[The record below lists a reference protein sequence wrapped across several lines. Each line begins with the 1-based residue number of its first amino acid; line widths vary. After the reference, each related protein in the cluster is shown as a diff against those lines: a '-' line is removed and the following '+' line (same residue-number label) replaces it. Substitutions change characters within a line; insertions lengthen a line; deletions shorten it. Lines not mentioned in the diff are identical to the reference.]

1 MYFRGIFGGA
11 IAPICRPL
19 GYAYVTMYLTA
30 GESTPY
36 KSRSKCSLIKFGG
49 GFQPS
54 REVNV
59 NYNLK
64 YINFLKSFLAFHARS
79 IAFYKIS
86 VLEIKNLGMQRD
98 F

>member
-1 MYFRGIFGGA
+1 MLNHKIW
-11 IAPICRPL
+11 
-19 GYAYVTMYLTA
+19 
-30 GESTPY
+30 
-36 KSRSKCSLIKFGG
+36 G

-54 REVNV
+54 REVAV
-59 NYNLK
+59 NYNLN
-64 YINFLKSFLAFHARS
+64 YNNFLKFFVAFHARS